1 MERVLDV
8 YKRPYDPLR
17 PVVCMDESP
26 KQLIAETRV
35 PIPGSPGRV
44 ARHDYEYRR
53 CGVCTVFLASEPLA
67 GKRMARV
74 TERRTKRDWAY
85 FIEEIAGRYESAEK
99 ITLVM
104 DNLNTH
110 VPGSLYETFPPDKA
124 KALWDRFEFVYT
136 PKHGSW
142 LNMAEIE
149 LSVLEGQC
157 LNRRIDDIDV
167 VRSEVR
173 AWQASRDNKNAKI
186 NWRFTTSDAR
196 IKLSRLYPTSDELH
210 DTSPIPPCP
219 SSLLACHRGA
229 TSTGRT
235 DGSRA
240 GVGTMELGPL
250 EHAAGT
256 GR

>member
-53 CGVCTVFLASEPLA
+53 CGVCTVFLASEPLV
-67 GKRMARV
+67 GKRMVRV
-74 TERRTKRDWAY
+74 RERRTKQDWAY
-85 FIEEIAGRYESAEK
+85 FIEEIAGQYESAEK

-110 VPGSLYETFPPDKA
+110 VPGSLYERFAPDKA
-124 KALWDRFEFVYT
+124 KAFWDRFEFVYT
-136 PKHGSW
+136 TKHGSW

-149 LSVLEGQC
+149 LSVLTGQC
-157 LNRRIDDIDV
+157 LSRRLDDIDV
-167 VRSEVR
+167 VRREVE
-173 AWQASRDNKNAKI
+173 AWEQYRDNKHAKI
-186 NWRFTTSDAR
+186 NWRFTTPDAR
-196 IKLSRLYPTSDELH
+196 IKLSRLYPTL
-210 DTSPIPPCP
+210 
-219 SSLLACHRGA
+219 
-229 TSTGRT
+229 
-235 DGSRA
+235 DG
-240 GVGTMELGPL
+240 
-250 EHAAGT
+250 
-256 GR
+256 